1 MRSSLLVGVM
11 IGAVAVA
18 TLGVGGCCFSPNTAH
33 EPQIV
38 EPVQRA
44 PRPVPIE
51 VPEPVRPPA
60 KPSVDLSIPAPTPPA
75 PVMPPAVV
83 AQIVDLSRLY
93 PGLFTCDPVTG
104 QCRFNSDVMF
114 DSGSTVVKPEARA
127 ALTKLG
133 QILSGPEI
141 RDRTIT
147 IVGHT
152 DSDAVKKPSTIA
164 NLKQLGKA
172 TNNQG
177 LSEGR
182 AEAVA
187 AVLRTGGIDVGRML
201 TQGKGQSSPIS
212 DNRTVAGKAKNR
224 RVEIFI
230 SQSATATMSPR

>member
-1 MRSSLLVGVM
+1 MRASVLVGVLV
-11 IGAVAVA
+11 GVVAVA
-18 TLGVGGCCFSPNTAH
+18 TLGLGGCCVSPNTAH

-44 PRPVPIE
+44 PKPAQVEPP
-51 VPEPVRPPA
+51 PEPVRPAP
-60 KPSVDLSIPAPTPPA
+60 KVDLTIPPPTPPT
-75 PVMPPAVV
+75 PPMPPRVV
-83 AQIVDLSRLY
+83 QQIVDLSQLY

-114 DSGSTVVKPEARA
+114 DSGSAVVKPQARA

-133 QILSGPEI
+133 QILSGPEV

-152 DSDAVKKPSTIA
+152 DSDAVKKRETIA
-164 NLKQLGKA
+164 SLKQLGKA
-172 TNNQG
+172 ADNQG
-177 LSEGR
+177 LSEAR
-182 AEAVA
+182 AEAVSV
-187 AVLRTGGIDVGRML
+187 VLKSGGIDVGRML
-201 TQGKGQSSPIS
+201 TLGKGQSSPIA

-230 SQSATATMSPR
+230 SQTAAATMSPR